1 MNPMPRSTPTDPA
14 PGGTAASPVTV
25 DWVALHGDAFRGVP
39 CLVTGG
45 AGFIGSHIVA
55 ALVALGADVT
65 VLDDLSE
72 GSAEHLPAEA
82 KLLQADIADAD
93 ARALDG
99 VRFVFHLAAKVSVPR
114 SVDDPVGYH
123 LTNATGTLRILE
135 AARAASVERVIY
147 SASSSAYGDQPTL
160 PKHEEMAER
169 PMSPY
174 AASKL
179 AGEQY
184 IRSYAAVYPL
194 DAVSLRYFN
203 IFGPRQKADSA
214 YAGVIAAFAR
224 DLLDGRA
231 PTIYGD
237 GSFSRDFTYVANV
250 VHANLLAA
258 RHPAPLV
265 GEVFNVGIGQSVT
278 ILELAREMAAAV
290 GRRDLEPILKPARAG
305 DVPHSLADLT
315 RIRRELGYSPIA
327 DFAPG
332 LRQTLQWY
340 TKERLSTHQ
349 PTL

>member
-1 MNPMPRSTPTDPA
+1 MSSSTSTDSS
-14 PGGTAASPVTV
+14 PGSNTTPLVAV

-45 AGFIGSHIVA
+45 AGFIGGHVVA
-55 ALVALGADVT
+55 ALVALGADVR

-72 GSAEHLPAEA
+72 GSIEHLPPQV
-82 KLLQADIADAD
+82 KLIQADIADAGT
-93 ARALDG
+93 AAADG
-99 VRFVFHLAAKVSVPR
+99 VRFVFHFAAKVSVPR
-114 SVDDPVGYH
+114 SVEDPVGYH
-123 LTNATGTLRILE
+123 DVNATGTLRVLE
-135 AARAASVERVIY
+135 AARAANVERVIY

-184 IRSYAAVYPL
+184 IRAYAAVYPL
-194 DAVSLRYFN
+194 DGVSLRYFN

-290 GRRDLEPILKPARAG
+290 GRRDLEPAFKPLRAG

-315 RIRRELGYSPIA
+315 RIRQELGYSPIVE
-327 DFAPG
+327 FAPG

-340 TKERLSTHQ
+340 ADERSAPLKST
-349 PTL
+349 P